1 MLNVKRLSAL
11 RVVAGAGSFSAAA
24 EELSLTPSAVS
35 QQMHALERESGVVL
49 FERVSSGVRLTE
61 AGGSLVVHADAI
73 LARVSEAEA
82 ELRAIKAG
90 RLGRLRLGSFPTAT
104 DVFVADAVEV
114 FRREHPGIDVQF
126 EAGRPTESLSRLEAL
141 ELDIAVIFTLRRWDA
156 TSSAKGKAGFRQEMV
171 EYIPLYDEPYL
182 LVVPPDHRF
191 ADADTVQVSELAGER
206 IMGSPPSCAPWGP
219 DLQHACRQEG
229 FEPRLEPLYRTS
241 TFRDVQSFVAAG
253 RGVSM
258 LPSFA
263 LYAARPDVVARPL
276 RPALVRHVQIAVSAG
291 GHRST
296 AVTAMVEALRESSR
310 GLRRRPPASV

>member
-104 DVFVADAVEV
+104 DVFVAHAVEV

-141 ELDIAVIFTLRRWDA
+141 ELDIAVIFTLQRWDA

-171 EYIPLYDEPYL
+171 EYIHLYDEPYL

-191 ADADTVQVSELAGER
+191 ADTDAVQVSDSRASESWEVPRAAPPGDPICSTPAGKKAS
-206 IMGSPPSCAPWGP
+206 SPASS
-219 DLQHACRQEG
+219 R
-229 FEPRLEPLYRTS
+229 S
-241 TFRDVQSFVAAG
+241 T
-253 RGVSM
+253 
-258 LPSFA
+258 
-263 LYAARPDVVARPL
+263 
-276 RPALVRHVQIAVSAG
+276 
-291 GHRST
+291 GHRLFAT
-296 AVTAMVEALRESSR
+296 YSR
-310 GLRRRPPASV
+310 S